1 MSEYVNVAVP
11 IGVRKTFAYTV
22 PPLLR
27 AKVMVGSRVLVPFGR
42 RWLTGFIVECLA
54 SPPPGMFKLR
64 PIREVLDVQPII
76 SGSLIET
83 ALWVAEHYFTPPGEV
98 IRLLVPV
105 GTEIRGTQKIHLAPD
120 VQRLLSG
127 GMRLPG
133 MLPEQEVILELLARN
148 GPMTV
153 KELAA
158 RSGLKDMTSRIE
170 SLCAAQRIRLDAD
183 LRRPRVKEK
192 SQQGIR
198 VLPAERVALSRIT
211 ERQRRLYECL
221 PQNGEATI
229 LASVLREA
237 QCDSSVA
244 KSLVRRGLAEITQV
258 PVERVPLELTPSDA
272 SMDHLLTAAQQKV
285 FDELLEVLRAGRPMR
300 YLLHGVTGSGKTE
313 IYLRLIAE
321 VLKLG
326 GTALFLVPEIGLTP
340 LLSRIAVARFPNQV
354 SLLHSGLSAGER
366 FDQWRRIRSGVLPVV
381 VGTRSAVFAPVENL
395 RFVILDEEQDSSY
408 KQDEV
413 PCYHAREV
421 GWHRLQ
427 QSGGLL
433 LMGSATPSIE
443 TYYAAVESR
452 EIGHLSLP
460 DRIESRPLPDV
471 SVVDMSL
478 EFQRHGSSSVLSKA
492 LLDDLRQTLVR
503 GEQAIILLNRRG
515 FSRSLL
521 CRSCGHVSTCRDCSI
536 PLTYHQKEGH
546 LICHYC
552 GIQTG
557 VPAQC
562 EQCGGSYIYFIG
574 VGTEQLEQL
583 LRSLLPTA
591 RLARA
596 DRDSTRKRGVLRKI
610 LLDFSEGKLDV
621 LLGTQMLAKGH
632 DFPKVTLVGVLAADA
647 GLSFPDFRSAERTF
661 QLLTQVA
668 GRAGRGT
675 ARGRVIIQSF
685 YPNHYALQA
694 AGKQDYCSFF
704 KREIEFRKLLGYPPF
719 RRLVQILIA
728 HSDLSKATVISQK
741 AGVALRQALR
751 TQGKESSIS
760 LLGPAPAPIEKL
772 RGKHRFQ
779 ILLKCPDTN
788 SALSILGSAFQ
799 ELACG
804 RVSLKSVQ
812 VDIDPLSLL

>member
-11 IGVRKTFAYTV
+11 IGVRKTFAYSV
-22 PPLLR
+22 PPALR
-27 AKVMVGSRVLVPFGR
+27 ARAMVGSRVLVPFGR
-42 RWLTGFIVECLA
+42 RWLTGFIVACSA
-54 SPPPGMFKLR
+54 APPVGTFRLR
-64 PIREVLDVQPII
+64 PIREVLDAQPII
-76 SGSLIET
+76 SVSLIDT

-105 GTEIRGTQKIHLAPD
+105 GSEIQGTQKFDLTPD
-120 VQRLLSG
+120 VRRLLSG

-133 MLPEQEVILELLARN
+133 LRPEEELILEILGRDGALT
-148 GPMTV
+148 M

-158 RSGLKDMTSRIE
+158 RSGLKDIAPRIE
-170 SLCAAQRIRLDAD
+170 SLCVAQRIHVDAD
-183 LRRPRVKEK
+183 LRRPRVREK

-198 VLPAERVALSRIT
+198 MLPAEPAALGRIT
-211 ERQRRLYECL
+211 DRQRRLYERL
-221 PQNGEATI
+221 PQNGELVI
-229 LASVLREA
+229 LALVLREA
-237 QCDSSVA
+237 QCDTSIA
-244 KSLVRRGLAEITQV
+244 RSLVRIGLAEIV
-258 PVERVPLELTPSDA
+258 PMSVERVPVELTPSNV
-272 SMDHLLTAAQQKV
+272 SKDHMLTGAQQKV
-285 FDELLEVLRAGRPMR
+285 FDELRETLHAGRPQR
-300 YLLHGVTGSGKTE
+300 YLLHGITGSGKTE
-313 IYLRLIAE
+313 IYLHLISE

-366 FDQWRRIRSGVLPVV
+366 FDQWRRIRSGSLPVV
-381 VGTRSAVFAPVENL
+381 VGTRSAVFAPLENL
-395 RFVILDEEQDSSY
+395 RLVILDEEQDGSY

-433 LMGSATPSIE
+433 LMGSATPSVE
-443 TYYAAVESR
+443 TYYSAVESK

-471 SVVDMSL
+471 AIVDMSL
-478 EFQRHGSSSVLSKA
+478 EFQRHGKSSVLSKA
-492 LLDDLRQTLVR
+492 LLEDLCQTLAR

-552 GIQTG
+552 GIQTS
-557 VPAQC
+557 VPTQC
-562 EQCGGSYIYFIG
+562 EQCGGSYIYFVG
-574 VGTEQLEQL
+574 VGTEQLEQM

-596 DRDSTRKRGVLRKI
+596 DRDSTRKRGVLRKL
-610 LLDFSEGKLDV
+610 LLDFSEGKLDI

-632 DFPKVTLVGVLAADA
+632 DFPKLTLVGVLAADA
-647 GLSFPDFRSAERTF
+647 GLAFPDFRSAERTF

-668 GRAGRGT
+668 GRAGRR
-675 ARGRVIIQSF
+675 AVRGRVIIQSF

-694 AGKQDYCSFF
+694 AGRQDYDSFF

-719 RRLVQILIA
+719 RRLVQVLIT
-728 HSDLSKATVISQK
+728 HSDLAKAIQISEK
-741 AGVALRQALR
+741 VGAALRQALG
-751 TQGKESSIS
+751 TQGKGSSIS
-760 LLGPAPAPIEKL
+760 ILGPAPAPIEKL
-772 RGKHRFQ
+772 RGKYRFQ
-779 ILLKCPDTN
+779 ILLKCPDTK
-788 SALSILGSAFQ
+788 STLPILASAFE
-799 ELACG
+799 ELAA
-804 RVSLKSVQ
+804 RRIALKSIQ